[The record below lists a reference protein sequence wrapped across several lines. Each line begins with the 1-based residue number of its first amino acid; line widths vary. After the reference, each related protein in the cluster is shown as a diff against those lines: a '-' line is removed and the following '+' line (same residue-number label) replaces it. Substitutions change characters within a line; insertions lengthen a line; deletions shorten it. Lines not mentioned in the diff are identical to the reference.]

1 MFRPYTLR
9 ARELLNRE
17 GLVVRFEDP
26 HHYKSYP
33 HVQVV
38 QGIITYT
45 DSILSGDHSHVRKYD
60 HTLVRLG
67 PYETYD
73 LPDEHL
79 VEVVGEVAHTA
90 VSYINNPSRF
100 QPTED

>member
-17 GLVVRFEDP
+17 GLVIRFHDP
-26 HHYKSYP
+26 EAYKSYP

-38 QGIITYT
+38 QGIITHT
-45 DSILSGDHSHVRKYD
+45 DATTNGSSKYD
-60 HTLVRLG
+60 HILVCLG

-90 VSYINNPSRF
+90 VSYINHPNSF
-100 QPTED
+100 QPTEE